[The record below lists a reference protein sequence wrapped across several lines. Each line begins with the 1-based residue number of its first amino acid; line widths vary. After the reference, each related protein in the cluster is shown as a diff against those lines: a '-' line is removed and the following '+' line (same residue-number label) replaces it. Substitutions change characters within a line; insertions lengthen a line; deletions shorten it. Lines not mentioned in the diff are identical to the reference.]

1 MSLPAS
7 RLPLA
12 SPAHLYLVSDLHWG
26 GDGPLQ
32 LCEYRTEFIDWL
44 KTLDRHD
51 KDTELLIIGDTFGLW
66 ESTTI
71 KGPPAVEEIIRHHG
85 DIFEQLKRTGERI
98 NITMLVGNHDY
109 DMACAPEAYS
119 EILARYN
126 IRLVIDEAVLR
137 DVGGR
142 RLWIEHGQQFDVFNR
157 SDDYGNRWA
166 LPPGF
171 FITETVVGGGSRH
184 SEFGRSPWLKDIR
197 SVATMQ
203 IPDWV
208 VSNYFYRE
216 MSPYL
221 RWLLL
226 PFMLLFGVS
235 VFVLIG
241 AALHEAGVTRGNLVF
256 SVPIFR
262 FSGAFGDVLRLVLE
276 VNATFMAFLLMLAI
290 PLTFVL
296 RDVRRAMMRYRL
308 LGPDGVD
315 PDVDSIE
322 PYLEGARKVFAEN
335 PDVCVF
341 VFGHTHAAFLEVEPD
356 GRIVFNTG
364 TWLKLLRRVPVRFGY
379 LPSVYVPSFRLNF
392 FHVHVSEGE
401 TVIEYVEIPKAPD
414 PRELTGLQKL
424 FLLGRRPPPSR
435 AIATR
440 TIIPP
445 RVPAEVTAAV

>member
-1 MSLPAS
+1 MTATSLPPPA
-7 RLPLA
+7 A

-26 GDGPLQ
+26 GDGLLQ
-32 LCEYRTEFIDWL
+32 VCEYATEFIDWL
-44 KTLDRHD
+44 KTLERHD
-51 KDTELLIIGDTFGLW
+51 KDTELLILGDTFGLW
-66 ESTTI
+66 ESTTVQ
-71 KGPPAVEEIIRHHG
+71 GPPAVEEIIGHHG
-85 DIFEQLKRTGERI
+85 GIFDQLKRTGERI

-109 DMACAPEAYS
+109 DLACQPEAYA

-157 SDDYGNRWA
+157 SDDYGNRYA

-171 FITETVVGGGSRH
+171 YITETVVGGASRH
-184 SEFGRSPWLKDIR
+184 SELGSSPWLKDIR

-235 VFVLIG
+235 IFVLIG
-241 AALHEAGVTRGNLVF
+241 AALREAGVTNANIVF
-256 SVPIFR
+256 NTPIFT
-262 FSGAFGDVLRLVLE
+262 FSGAFGDVLRIVLE
-276 VNATFMAFLLMLAI
+276 VNAFFMGFLMLLAI
-290 PLTFVL
+290 PMNFVV
-296 RDVRRAMMRYRL
+296 RDARRAMIRFRL
-308 LGPDGVD
+308 LGPDGFD

-322 PYLEGARKVFAEN
+322 PYMEGARKVFADN
-335 PDVCVF
+335 PDVSVF
-341 VFGHTHAAFLEVEPD
+341 VFGHTHDAFLEQETD

-392 FHVHVSEGE
+392 FHVHASQGE
-401 TVIEYVEIPKAPD
+401 AVIEYVEIPKTPD
-414 PRELTGLQKL
+414 PRELTTTQKL
-424 FLLGRRPPPSR
+424 LLLGRRPPEPR

-440 TIIPP
+440 TVIPP
-445 RVPAEVTAAV
+445 RVTAEVTTPA